1 MPLPTA
7 STLAT
12 GNHTVITSCDSCQ
25 NMRRRTRYRL
35 KGDRWH
41 HFVGACDGTSP
52 EVRCECIS
60 SIYRDHQW
68 LKKSQW
74 GRRTAA
80 PRLDVFFRQ
89 TVRAVHASSQQSSS
103 CDSAKAQLSS
113 SQTSYSISSSK
124 RVLRGSE
131 ARGGR
136 ARPGGTFCTW
146 PRWQSLKLLGVLLGG
161 FVTLVP
167 FVLLMNDRKNTIPD
181 VPLLQRWEVLVI
193 RINQAA
199 KAGAAQT
206 PVGSPGQKSD
216 FAIEMRRYPNGP
228 LRTSNG
234 RFCAL
239 ALNQR

>member
-89 TVRAVHASSQQSSS
+89 TVRAVTHRRNS
-103 CDSAKAQLSS
+103 
-113 SQTSYSISSSK
+113 
-124 RVLRGSE
+124 
-131 ARGGR
+131 
-136 ARPGGTFCTW
+136 P
-146 PRWQSLKLLGVLLGG
+146 P
-161 FVTLVP
+161 
-167 FVLLMNDRKNTIPD
+167 
-181 VPLLQRWEVLVI
+181 LVI
-193 RINQAA
+193 RRRPSFLQARRRT
-199 KAGAAQT
+199 QFLH
-206 PVGSPGQKSD
+206 PRGSCEGQKPAAVEPD
-216 FAIEMRRYPNGP
+216 PEAHFAR
-228 LRTSNG
+228 G
-234 RFCAL
+234 RAG
-239 ALNQR
+239 NH